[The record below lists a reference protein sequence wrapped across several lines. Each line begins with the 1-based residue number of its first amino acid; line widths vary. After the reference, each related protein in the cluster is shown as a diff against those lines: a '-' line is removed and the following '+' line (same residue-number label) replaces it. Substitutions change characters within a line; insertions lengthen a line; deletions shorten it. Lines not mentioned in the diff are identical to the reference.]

1 MKKNY
6 LVTGASGFIGSHVA
20 DYLTD
25 KGHKVFLFDKKK
37 SKHKKENQKMILGD
51 TNSLNDLYKF
61 TRKIHT
67 IFHFAASADLSE
79 ANAKPFNTVENNVM
93 GTVKILQACLK
104 NKIKKIIFA
113 SSIYA
118 RSEQGGIYS
127 TSKLSSEMIIER
139 ICRKFGIKFVI
150 LRFGTVYGE
159 RANKFNTVQNFID
172 DAKKTLKIFR
182 ETKGD
187 EIRSYIHV
195 KDVAKIAYIST
206 KKKYENGC
214 YNIFGGKRIV
224 VKKLLNLIK
233 QEIPKLKIIYSKSD
247 NRKYNYK
254 INTFTYK
261 IRKGKNIKLG
271 KYISIKSGIK
281 KLLNK
286 K

>member
-1 MKKNY
+1 MSKKF

-20 DYLTD
+20 DFLTS
-25 KGHKVFLFDKKK
+25 KGHKVFLFDKKF
-37 SKHKKENQKMILGD
+37 SKFKKINQKMLLGD
-51 TNSLNDLYKF
+51 INSLNDLNKF
-61 TRKIHT
+61 TKKIHT
-67 IFHFAASADLSE
+67 IFHFAASADLNE
-79 ANAKPFNTVENNVM
+79 ANSKPFNTVENNIM

-139 ICRKFGIKFVI
+139 ICKKFGIKFVV

-159 RANKFNTVQNFID
+159 RANKFNTVQNYID
-172 DAKKTLKIFR
+172 DAKKTLRIFR
-182 ETKGD
+182 ETTGN

-206 KKKYENGC
+206 KRKYENGY
-214 YNIFGGKRIV
+214 YNIFGGKKIV

-233 QEIPKLKIIYSKSD
+233 QEIPKLKVIYSKSD

-254 INTFTYK
+254 INPFTYK
-261 IRKGKNIKLG
+261 IRKGKNIKLD
-271 KYISIKSGIK
+271 KYISIQSGVK
-281 KLLNK
+281 KLLK
-286 K
+286 